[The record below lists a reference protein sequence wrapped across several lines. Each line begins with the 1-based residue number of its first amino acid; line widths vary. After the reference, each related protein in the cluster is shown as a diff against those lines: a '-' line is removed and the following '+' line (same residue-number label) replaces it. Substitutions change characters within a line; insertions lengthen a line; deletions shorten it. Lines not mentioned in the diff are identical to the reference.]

1 MDFNFRAVSKKDRIK
16 KTLILG
22 TPLSI
27 VIGIIGAL
35 VIIMAEAISFSI
47 VYYASIL
54 GIGYI
59 VGMFIRKIGR
69 GTTSE
74 FLVIAAILS
83 AISILLAM
91 YLTYIFRGYFISIPT
106 FFTSVLTN
114 MPGFGGYSFVEVLFG
129 MAVAVF
135 QANTVQI
142 R

>member
-1 MDFNFRAVSKKDRIK
+1 MNFNYRAVSKKERIK

-22 TPLSI
+22 LPMAI
-27 VIGIIGAL
+27 VVGVFGAL
-35 VIIMAEAISFSI
+35 AIILAEAIAFNI
-47 VYYASIL
+47 VYYAAVL

-59 VGMFIRKIGR
+59 VGLFVRKIGR

-74 FLVIAAILS
+74 FLIIAAVL
-83 AISILLAM
+83 ALISILLAM
-91 YLTYIFRGYFISIPT
+91 YLTYAFRGFLMPLDR
-106 FFTSVLTN
+106 FFTSIITT
-114 MPGFGGYSFVEVLFG
+114 MPGFGGYSFVEVLFA